1 MDHVR
6 LIPENPSKEK
16 GERLGLLYVCGSAL
30 LFGISFVFQRH
41 AMLGGQMSIQPITFT
56 ACRFPITTLL
66 TMCLKGCVW
75 YREREQQPT
84 SLPAVLSETESML
97 PTLPSKYFA
106 VWKWGLICGF
116 FVAAGAVFQQLGLL
130 TVSAGKMSFITG
142 SYVVFVP
149 IFEHILPC
157 VTSRLTTRIWTS
169 AVISVVGM
177 YFLSGCMSE
186 DCFATTININ
196 FGGGVA
202 ACFLS
207 MFCWVFLLILTDMA
221 VREVDYLELA
231 IVEDVCVSV
240 LTLSFALYFEP
251 TMWISPYI
259 SIRESYV
266 DLLVV
271 AVVEVFAV
279 IFSILGQIYISP
291 SLAALLFSTASV
303 YAALGGYIFLGE
315 GLTIPELFGCSL
327 IAVATVIASYPSSL
341 ITINKDNG
349 LLLAAVEKKRY
360 TALPSESA
368 SYGSVAV
375 HNI

>member
-1 MDHVR
+1 MDHIR
-6 LIPENPSKEK
+6 LIPESPSKEK

-41 AMLGGQMSIQPITFT
+41 AMLGLIPIQPITFT

-75 YREREQQPT
+75 YREQPSIT
-84 SLPAVLSETESML
+84 LPVLSEPESML
-97 PTLPSKYFA
+97 PTIPSKYFA

-116 FVAAGAVFQQLGLL
+116 FVTAGAVFQQLGLL

-157 VTSRLTTRIWTS
+157 VTSRLTTRIWIS

-186 DCFATTININ
+186 DCFATTLNIN

-207 MFCWVFLLILTDMA
+207 MFCWVFLLILTGDLPDM
-221 VREVDYLELA
+221 
-231 IVEDVCVSV
+231 
-240 LTLSFALYFEP
+240 
-251 TMWISPYI
+251 
-259 SIRESYV
+259 
-266 DLLVV
+266 
-271 AVVEVFAV
+271 
-279 IFSILGQIYISP
+279 
-291 SLAALLFSTASV
+291 
-303 YAALGGYIFLGE
+303 
-315 GLTIPELFGCSL
+315 
-327 IAVATVIASYPSSL
+327 
-341 ITINKDNG
+341 
-349 LLLAAVEKKRY
+349 VEK
-360 TALPSESA
+360 
-368 SYGSVAV
+368 
-375 HNI
+375 